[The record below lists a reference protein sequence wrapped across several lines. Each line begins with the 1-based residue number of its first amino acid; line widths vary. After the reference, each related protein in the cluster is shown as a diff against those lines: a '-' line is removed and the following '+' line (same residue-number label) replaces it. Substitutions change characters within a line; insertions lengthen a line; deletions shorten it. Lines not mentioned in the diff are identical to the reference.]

1 MMYISNKGK
10 QEITMELTEKQAQAI
25 FEKASTTDLLEIFD
39 EIRPEEEE
47 IMDIETYITEFLT
60 EPDDIRDFIENIQD
74 NSKVDITDSY
84 IYIATYYS
92 DWKTADEVE
101 DLLTQEVWVMFIQDY
116 YADIDDEDEDDLD
129 LI

>member
-1 MMYISNKGK
+1 
-10 QEITMELTEKQAQAI
+10 MELTEKQAQAI

-39 EIRPEEEE
+39 EIRPEEE

-74 NSKVDITDSY
+74 NSKVDITDNY

-129 LI
+129 LL

>member
-1 MMYISNKGK
+1 M
-10 QEITMELTEKQAQAI
+10 EITEKQAQEI

-39 EIRPEEEE
+39 EIRPEEE

-74 NSKVDITDSY
+74 NSKVDITDNY

-92 DWKTADEVE
+92 DWKTVDEIE
-101 DLLTQEVWVMFIQDY
+101 ELLAQEVWVMFIQDY